1 LQFDES
7 IDECYIIFLVP
18 LIVAVNKIDRP
29 EADIERTKKMLLQHG
44 IQLEEFGG
52 DVQCVEISALKNINV
67 DTLVQAVL
75 VQV

>member
-1 LQFDES
+1 MQFDES

>member
-1 LQFDES
+1 MQFDES
-7 IDECYIIFLVP
+7 IDECYIIFSVP